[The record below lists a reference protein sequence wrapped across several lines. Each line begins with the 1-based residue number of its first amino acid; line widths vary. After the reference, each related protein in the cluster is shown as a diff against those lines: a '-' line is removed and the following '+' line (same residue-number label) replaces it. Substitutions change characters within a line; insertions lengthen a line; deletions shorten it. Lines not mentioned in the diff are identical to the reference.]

1 MDKMQ
6 LIRRTRGTVVFAVTP
21 MLADGAVDEA
31 GLRRTMAFLADA
43 GVPVVV
49 VCGGVGELW
58 DLSDSESQTVVATA
72 VDAVGGRM
80 AVYGGAFGNVD
91 DSIRRAR
98 QVEAAGADGVLLFPN
113 NDVVAAGA
121 AVISYYQ
128 RLSDSVDI
136 GLMPFRAD
144 AFVDLDVLERL
155 AALPNV
161 VALKEELENFD
172 DFRQIVL
179 AHGDKLSIIGAGDAF
194 APCYFVLGAAGLAC
208 GLSNFL
214 PRTFVDMWTAAQA
227 WDYRTVMEIHTS
239 LEAFTSLRRRYGTVM
254 LKEALSILGLAG
266 GPCRRGGEM
275 SVPDRD
281 ALVRAIEAFDAVPA
295 TTAAS

>member
-1 MDKMQ
+1 M
-6 LIRRTRGTVVFAVTP
+6 TT
-21 MLADGAVDEA
+21 DGEVDED
-31 GLRRTMAFLADA
+31 GLRRNMAFLADA
-43 GVPVVV
+43 GIPVVV

-58 DLSDSESQTVVATA
+58 DLSDSESQRVIATA
-72 VDAVGGRM
+72 VEATAGRM

-113 NDVVAAGA
+113 SDVVADGA
-121 AVISYYQ
+121 AVVDYYR
-128 RLSDSVDI
+128 RLSDAVDI

-144 AFVDLDVLERL
+144 SFVDLQVLEQL
-155 AALPNV
+155 AQLPNV

-214 PRTFVDMWTAAQA
+214 PRTFVDMWQAAQA
-227 WDYRTVMEIHTS
+227 WDYQRVMELHTS
-239 LEAFTSLRRRYGTVM
+239 LEAFTTLRRRYGTVM
-254 LKEALSILGLAG
+254 LKEALSIIGLAG
-266 GPCRRGGEM
+266 GPCRRGGQM
-275 SVPDRD
+275 SAEDR
-281 ALVRAIEAFDAVPA
+281 ATLVQAIKSFEPA
-295 TTAAS
+295 PAASSA